1 MRSTD
6 EGSLRLTPTDLTTFT
21 ACRHASRLEVDRA
34 VGRPTPERG
43 RDPDVDLL
51 ATLGRRHEDA
61 YLAYLRAQ
69 GLRVERLEPTG
80 HGTVERVRELMREGI
95 DAIAQAPLADGA
107 WFGVADVL
115 VKVPG
120 ESALGAWHYE
130 AHDTKLATTARSSAV
145 LQLLTYTRM
154 LDRLQGRP
162 GEFVRIV
169 SPGRGGAAFEVTSLR
184 VDDFDAVTAYAS
196 ERFEAF
202 IDDAR
207 DGEAPTVPEPVEH
220 CAVCPWWGHC
230 RARWREADHLSLVA
244 NLGGV
249 RRAELERHGVTT
261 RTALADR
268 RSELGFT
275 PSYGRR
281 EAYLAAAHQADVQV
295 RSERTGELVVDALEP
310 REGEGLARLPVR
322 SPHDVYVDLEGTPF
336 YPGGGLEYL
345 WGWSIGD
352 GEVRHVWADD
362 LPGERR
368 AFETFVDAVT
378 AHLAAHPEA
387 HVVHFGPYE
396 PSAFKRLMGRH
407 GTREEALDALLRR
420 EAFVD
425 LLPVARQGFRI
436 GVENYSLKDLERL
449 HGYLRDE
456 DLRTLGP
463 RKREVE
469 HATVLGVPH
478 EASETARSA
487 VARYN
492 ADDVS
497 STVALHRWLEER
509 RIEAGVPPRPP
520 AGDDGEPSE
529 ALTEQRER
537 VIALVEALSAGV
549 PEVEDERSA
558 EERARVLLAHLL
570 DFERRES
577 KVAFWTKFA
586 HMAMSTEE
594 LERSPKGITGLR
606 ALEVIPPQGRART
619 VSVRYAF
626 APQDLDVRSNDQFH
640 AMVGEDAVAFDAE
653 VDLDT
658 RTLLVKQGKGQ
669 GEARFGEGFFW
680 GHVGAKDITEARLE
694 LADDVVR
701 RGLGAAGRYRAARD
715 LLLGIV
721 GRTPSGF
728 DAARRDGED
737 PLAAATRLALALDGG
752 VLPVQ
757 GPPGA
762 GKTYTAARVI
772 LALVA
777 AGERVAVTALS
788 HKAIGNL
795 LAAVVAAAREAGVD
809 VGVGHRGS
817 EVPDGVKAYGSYDA
831 LEADLATGRLHV
843 IGGTAWAWTR
853 PGFREAFD
861 TVVIDEAGQF
871 SLATAL
877 SVATAGRNLLLLGD
891 PQQLTQPIQGSH
903 PGRSE
908 VSALEHLLAGHP
920 TLPDHRGLFLAETW
934 RMHPEVTRFVSRS
947 FYEARLQARP
957 ENATLRLEGTDG
969 FDGAGIAFV
978 AAEHEGRDGVA
989 PEEVEVAL
997 EVLRRLTRPGAR
1009 FVDKHGAERDLRV
1022 EDVLVIAPFNR
1033 HVDALASALP
1043 GGVRVGTVDR
1053 LQGQEAPVVLYA
1065 LGVSSLDLAP
1075 RGVGFLFDLHR
1086 CNVAVS
1092 RAMAR
1097 AIVIGSPRLFEE
1109 VPGDVDALRLVNAH
1123 VRLLRSGASG

>member
-6 EGSLRLTPTDLTTFT
+6 EGTLRLTPTDLTTFT

-34 VGRPTPERG
+34 MGRPTPERG

-61 YLAYLRAQ
+61 YLAHLRGQ
-69 GLRVERLEPTG
+69 GLRVERLEPLE
-80 HGTVERVRELMREGI
+80 HGAVERVHDLMREGV

-120 ESALGAWHYE
+120 SSALGAWHYE

-145 LQLLTYTRM
+145 LQLITYARM
-154 LDRLQGRP
+154 LERLQGRP

-169 SPGRGGAAFEVTSLR
+169 SPGRGGDAFEVTSLR
-184 VDDFDAVTAYAS
+184 FDDFDAVTAYAT

-207 DGEAPTVPEPVEH
+207 DGDARTTPEPVEH

-249 RRAELERHGVTT
+249 RRAELERHGVST
-261 RTALADR
+261 RTALAQR
-268 RSELGFT
+268 RAELGFT
-275 PSYGRR
+275 PGYGRR
-281 EAYLAAAHQADVQV
+281 DAYLAAAHQADVQV
-295 RSERTGELVVDALEP
+295 RSERAGELVVDALEP
-310 REGEGLARLPVR
+310 RPGEGLARLPVR
-322 SPHDVYVDLEGTPF
+322 SHNDVYVDLEGTPF
-336 YPGGGLEYL
+336 YPGGGIEYL

-352 GEVRHVWADD
+352 GGVTQVWADD
-362 LPGERR
+362 LVGERR
-368 AFETFVDAVT
+368 AFEAFVDAVT

-396 PSAFKRLMGRH
+396 PNAFKRLMGRH

-436 GVENYSLKDLERL
+436 GVEAYSLKDLERL

-478 EASETARSA
+478 EASEAARAA

-492 ADDVS
+492 ADDVY
-497 STVALHRWLEER
+497 STVALHRWFEER
-509 RIEAGVPPRPP
+509 RVEAGVAPRPP

-529 ALTEQRER
+529 ALSEQRER
-537 VIALVEALSAGV
+537 VLALVEALSAGV
-549 PEVEDERSA
+549 PEDEDERSD

-594 LERSPKGITGLR
+594 LEHSPKGITGLR
-606 ALEVIPPQGRART
+606 VLEVIPPQGRART
-619 VSVRYAF
+619 VGVRYAF
-626 APQDLDVRSNDQFH
+626 PPQDLDVRSNDQFH
-640 AMVGEDAVAFDAE
+640 AMVGEDAVSFGVE

-669 GEARFGEGFFW
+669 GEARFTEGFFW

-701 RGLGAAGRYRAARD
+701 RGLGADGRYRAARD
-715 LLLGIV
+715 LLLGTV
-721 GRTPSGF
+721 GRTQHGF
-728 DAARRDGED
+728 DARRREPEA
-737 PLAAATRLALALDGG
+737 PLAAASRLALALDGG

-762 GKTYTAARVI
+762 GKTYTAARAI

-777 AGERVAVTALS
+777 AGQRVAVTALS

-795 LAAVVAAAREAGVD
+795 LAEVVGAARAAGVD

-817 EVPDGVKAYGSYDA
+817 DVPDGVEAYASYDE
-831 LEADLATGRLHV
+831 LEADLAAGRLHV

-891 PQQLTQPIQGSH
+891 PQQLTQPIQGTH
-903 PGRSE
+903 PGGAE

-920 TLPDHRGLFLAETW
+920 TLPDDRGLFLAETW

-947 FYEARLQARP
+947 FYEARLQSRP

-997 EVLRRLTRPGAR
+997 EVLLRLTRPGAR
-1009 FVDKHGAERDLRV
+1009 FVDKHGGARDLRH

-1092 RAMAR
+1092 RAKAR

-1123 VRLLRSGASG
+1123 VRLLRSDASG